1 MCYNTPRLWISN
13 VVYGRRNLVG
23 RVQYRQTANLEDEV
37 FDIPEQ
43 IVLKRWKA
51 RAPRAQ
57 SLRFSGFR
65 LSPNIWKSLH
75 FAFGFDAAALHSYSI
90 EEIDDIFIR
99 KSQENHF
106 KERHFKR
113 MVGSNVKVFVE
124 ALGQEKLLTLLQRH
138 NDPDFPERYG
148 TPDLFLY
155 ALNNDSDTINH
166 FRFVEVKKPDEPLS
180 SDQVNELDFLINEM
194 DLKARVLRL
203 SER

>member
-1 MCYNTPRLWISN
+1 MCYNTPQLSISN

-23 RVQYRQTANLEDEV
+23 RVEYRQTANLEDED
-37 FDIPEQ
+37 FSIPEK

-51 RAPRAQ
+51 RAPGTQ
-57 SLRFSGFR
+57 SLKFSGFR
-65 LSPNIWKSLH
+65 LSPNVWKSLH
-75 FAFGFDAAALHSYSI
+75 FAFGFDVAALRSYSI

-180 SDQVNELDFLINEM
+180 SDQVNELDFLKNELN
-194 DLKARVLRL
+194 LKARVLRL
-203 SER
+203 SEL